1 MFERLKN
8 SALASRIRYAFG
20 KAAGHP
26 GPWDKD
32 DTLVSSTIPVT
43 DDLYSRTRLTP
54 AKLASIIRDADDGE
68 PGDQARLLEVI
79 LEKEP
84 RFAAHLQTRRL
95 AVLGCRWSVQSERDP
110 DEAARLEAILKKAG
124 CRKAMEALM
133 RCIGMG
139 YSGVVVD
146 WAPGGGGIRG
156 FRPISSDRWVF
167 DQGGNPALET
177 DTGGRI
183 PLPSLHPAQVLY
195 CQADG
200 MTGLPVRNGLLRT
213 LLWLYL
219 FKNTSF
225 TLWNQFLER
234 FGVPFILGKLP
245 SGDFNDAAKRTELL
259 RSILA
264 VRSGGGGVGTAETDM
279 QMLNGASGGN
289 HDAFERFQR
298 YCDET
303 ATLVILGQLAS
314 SDRSS
319 GLSMGGAQD
328 KVRQDILEA
337 DCELVSQEMQRLLD
351 WLVRFRLGVDGG
363 DFRFVIDCA
372 KPEDMNTRA
381 ERDARIAGAAG
392 CFLDRKYAEET
403 YGIRLGERSAVMP
416 GTQEGFSDSP
426 AMPGEQPKRKRPT
439 ASDRRMMKIC
449 ASAIGSLVD
458 ADALEAYRGAVER
471 ASRNAF
477 GDIPE
482 GLDGHE
488 LLEEFKK
495 RAPAFLATLPG
506 AMDGLK
512 EDQLAKALANAMT
525 ASAMNSTLPPSFW
538 KTSPLSRA
546 GSRDS

>member
-1 MFERLKN
+1 MSIKYKGVSSIRQFGGEGPQ
-8 SALASRIRYAFG
+8 SAWGLSRNRT
-20 KAAGHP
+20 P
-26 GPWDKD
+26 GRRG
-32 DTLVSSTIPVT
+32 LVSRGVQAGRQ
-43 DDLYSRTRLTP
+43 LFLGSR
-54 AKLASIIRDADDGE
+54 AFAS
-68 PGDQARLLEVI
+68 
-79 LEKEP
+79 
-84 RFAAHLQTRRL
+84 
-95 AVLGCRWSVQSERDP
+95 
-110 DEAARLEAILKKAG
+110 AG
-124 CRKAMEALM
+124 L
-133 RCIGMG
+133 
-139 YSGVVVD
+139 
-146 WAPGGGGIRG
+146 
-156 FRPISSDRWVF
+156 SDR
-167 DQGGNPALET
+167 D
-177 DTGGRI
+177 
-183 PLPSLHPAQVLY
+183 VL
-195 CQADG
+195 
-200 MTGLPVRNGLLRT
+200 T
-213 LLWLYL
+213 LA
-219 FKNTSF
+219 T
-225 TLWNQFLER
+225 
-234 FGVPFILGKLP
+234 
-245 SGDFNDAAKRTELL
+245 
-259 RSILA
+259 RS
-264 VRSGGGGVGTAETDM
+264 
-279 QMLNGASGGN
+279 
-289 HDAFERFQR
+289 
-298 YCDET
+298 
-303 ATLVILGQLAS
+303 
-314 SDRSS
+314 
-319 GLSMGGAQD
+319 
-328 KVRQDILEA
+328 LEA

-351 WLVRFRLGVDGG
+351 WLARFRLGVDGG
-363 DFRFVIDCA
+363 GFRFAIDCA
-372 KPEDMNTRA
+372 TPEDMNTRA